1 MSLLMDAL
9 KRAEE
14 AKRHQQE
21 SSAAASAP
29 SASGGASGGSPTVPE
44 LSLEPV
50 AQQTKGGLPDLDSH
64 IESVDADLKAT
75 AAATEPPPK
84 RKNAAAA
91 AANLAAQRTTAQA
104 VFAAKDDA
112 SAEPATQTK
121 RLLVICGIGVLAAA
135 AVGTYFYWQ
144 LELIA
149 AKGNRLAAR
158 PGTPLVTRPVAVAP
172 LPQVPAPSQ
181 APSLPQQTTSEGAQK
196 SQDAAPT
203 GVPPGPAP
211 VQPKPT
217 RRSEVAATSTSQGS
231 APAAGDSAKTL
242 ARPDST
248 ASQAKP
254 RKVASTVP
262 AGPGQSA
269 DQAPLRVSA
278 QSLES
283 PVVRA
288 YDDLQAGRLDA
299 AKAGYQ
305 QALRADRRNADALAG
320 LATIAQR
327 EGNIDSAERLFLQA
341 IEVDPR
347 HAGAHAGLA
356 ALRGDDGAATESRLK
371 SLISQQG
378 NDSSAAGALHFAL
391 GNHYAAQRRWSDAQQ
406 SFFRAHTSDAEQ
418 PDYLVNLAVSLDHL
432 GQSALAR
439 KYYEKAIKA
448 TEKRPAA
455 FDKAGV
461 EKRLA
466 ELGR

>member
-21 SSAAASAP
+21 STAAAAGP
-29 SASGGASGGSPTVPE
+29 SASAGASSGSTAMAE

-50 AQQTKGGLPDLDSH
+50 APQAKGGLPDLDSH

-112 SAEPATQTK
+112 SSEPATRTK
-121 RLLVICGIGVLAAA
+121 RLLVICGIGFLAAA

-149 AKGNRLAAR
+149 ASGNRLAAR
-158 PGTPLVTRPVAVAP
+158 PGTPLMTRPAAVAS

-181 APSLPQQTTSEGAQK
+181 SPSQSQVASEGAQK
-196 SQDAAPT
+196 TPDAAT
-203 GVPPGPAP
+203 IGAPPGPAP
-211 VQPKPT
+211 VQPKPL
-217 RRSEVAATSTSQGS
+217 RKSDVVAASTSQEP
-231 APAAGDSAKTL
+231 APVAGDSTKARS
-242 ARPDST
+242 RPDST
-248 ASQAKP
+248 ESQAKP
-254 RKVASTVP
+254 RKVTSAVP
-262 AGPGQSA
+262 AGPGPSA

-299 AKAGYQ
+299 ARAGYQ

-327 EGNIDSAERLFLQA
+327 EGNIDSSERLFLQA

-448 TEKRPAA
+448 TERRPAA